1 MEFPDIDQAFVDRVV
16 KVIEEALDGNTTLL
30 PETNDGYF
38 DIEQVLGWR
47 INRVNHRFEYKVQWY
62 PTIMPRDLL
71 HECVQQTSDGANIL
85 SDVRSMAL
93 EGDIVVNTWENTWV
107 QEDRLNSSDAVA
119 AFWELY
125 YSRRF
130 ANPSVAD
137 MNILTPSSGDIFRLT
152 EGLVLQIGEGR
163 IWRFGYSGEG
173 PIDRQG
179 KLIVELLG

>member
-85 SDVRSMAL
+85 SDIRSMAL
-93 EGDIVVNTWENTWV
+93 
-107 QEDRLNSSDAVA
+107 
-119 AFWELY
+119 
-125 YSRRF
+125 
-130 ANPSVAD
+130 
-137 MNILTPSSGDIFRLT
+137 
-152 EGLVLQIGEGR
+152 
-163 IWRFGYSGEG
+163 
-173 PIDRQG
+173 
-179 KLIVELLG
+179 